1 MKGRRLISGLFLLP
15 NYRQN
20 FLICSHNLYYT
31 SLYQKSILEIKE
43 HTFYNNGIAIL
54 ERACQ
59 RGSCMDYKE
68 ETLKLKREY
77 IKKIDEI
84 LDILPMIECKNL
96 LEYIETVYFS

>member
-1 MKGRRLISGLFLLP
+1 
-15 NYRQN
+15 
-20 FLICSHNLYYT
+20 
-31 SLYQKSILEIKE
+31 
-43 HTFYNNGIAIL
+43 
-54 ERACQ
+54 
-59 RGSCMDYKE
+59 MDYKE